1 MKNNLKQQIIDETAN
16 EILINKKT
24 KKEQEYTIYDYFLI
38 PTEISNQEKI
48 PPKNSIS
55 ELVFYNKKEALVK
68 KIKNQ
73 QIDLDCRDN
82 IGQTASWT
90 PLYWGVKFRKIECVH
105 LLLEHGANINV
116 VINDLEECC
125 GTVLDL
131 AILRGDTEMEDLLR
145 SYVEKQEL
153 NLNQTFT
160 AIRTKLRG
168 KAPAFNFNSY
178 VNNKKINN

>member
-1 MKNNLKQQIIDETAN
+1 MKNNLKQHIIDETAN
-16 EILINKKT
+16 DILINKKT

-38 PTEISNQEKI
+38 PKEISNQEKI

-55 ELVFYNKKEALVK
+55 ELVFHNKIEELK
-68 KIKNQ
+68 KNLNQ

-82 IGQTASWT
+82 VGQTASWT
-90 PLYWGVKFRKIECVH
+90 PLYWGVKFGKTDCVR
-105 LLLEHGANINV
+105 LLLDSGANINV

-145 SYVEKQEL
+145 AYVEKQEL
-153 NLNQTFT
+153 NLNLTFT

-168 KAPAFNFNSY
+168 KAPAFLFNSY
-178 VNNKKINN
+178 VNNKKN